1 MQRFSARG
9 HPGIIAEMRLSTPR
23 RVSATDRNDEQ
34 VPRVSEQE
42 FDHRLVQESIKL
54 IEVLL
59 VRLAD
64 LEAIEP
70 CTHRCRRNRQQ
81 DPSRKADSLRPL
93 DRHAVAPGECSY
105 QA

>member
-9 HPGIIAEMRLSTPR
+9 HPGIIAEMGLSTPR

-34 VPRVSEQE
+34 VPRVSGQE

-70 CTHRCRRNRQQ
+70 GTHRCRRNRQQ
-81 DPSRKADSLRPL
+81 DPS
-93 DRHAVAPGECSY
+93 
-105 QA
+105 